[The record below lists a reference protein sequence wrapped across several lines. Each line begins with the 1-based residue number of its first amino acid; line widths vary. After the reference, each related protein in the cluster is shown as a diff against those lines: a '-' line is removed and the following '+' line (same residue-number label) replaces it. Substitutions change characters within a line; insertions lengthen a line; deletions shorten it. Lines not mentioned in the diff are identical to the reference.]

1 MFGSI
6 DIEDL
11 PYISLGF
18 EDLKMKTHPP
28 PTPCSQGAHSLE
40 GGKEKKR
47 GEGTAKGGS
56 ITDEVYP
63 TSWLRNFPGKAKLE
77 ELLKEESFA

>member
-1 MFGSI
+1 MLFGAI

-11 PYISLGF
+11 PYASLGF
-18 EDLKMKTHPP
+18 EDLKMKTHS

-47 GEGTAKGGS
+47 WGGDS
-56 ITDEVYP
+56 Q
-63 TSWLRNFPGKAKLE
+63 RRQHHR
-77 ELLKEESFA
+77 